1 MNEKKKSRKKGK
13 KKGEKS
19 KTAIRSKK
27 KQERWLVNSCLL
39 TRKWVSLQK
48 QNSHL

>member
-27 KQERWLVNSCLL
+27 TGKMAC
-39 TRKWVSLQK
+39 
-48 QNSHL
+48 